1 MSEALH
7 LSEIKQE
14 LSTEYI
20 GRKIFYTE
28 TTSSTNDDAKASVTS
43 NANTNANAGYENEVF
58 EGNVFIAENQTNG
71 RGRMFRSWITEPFT
85 SIAMS
90 ILIKPDMKPENAP
103 TITPVL
109 AVSAVEAIKL
119 ATGIEVQIKW
129 PNDLF
134 LNGKKLAGILTE
146 MRVDTDTNVNSKA
159 AVVEG
164 EEEGKKE
171 AEAQRI
177 VASKV
182 KFIVAGIGVNV
193 NQSEMNEEL
202 ATIATSLKIASGKE
216 FKREDIIAQILNRFE
231 INYKSFLKHGLGYF
245 SGKLKEHSF
254 IMGKEVVVI
263 SGLEMIEGIAEDI
276 DETGNLIL
284 RLEDGRVKRII
295 YGDVGLKFKEVL
307 K

>member
-1 MSEALH
+1 MSEALC
-7 LSEIKQE
+7 LSEIEQK
-14 LSTEYI
+14 LSTEYV
-20 GRKIFYTE
+20 GRKIFYAE
-28 TTSSTNDDAKASVTS
+28 TTSSTNDDAKASVSGTETK
-43 NANTNANAGYENEVF
+43 AF
-58 EGNVFIAENQTNG
+58 EGNVFVAENQTNG

-90 ILIKPDMKPENAP
+90 ILIKPDMKPEDAP

-109 AVSAVEAIKL
+109 AISAVEAIKK
-119 ATGIEVQIKW
+119 ATGLEVQIKW

-134 LNGKKLAGILTE
+134 INGKKLAGILTE
-146 MRVDTDTNVNSKA
+146 MRVDAD
-159 AVVEG
+159 
-164 EEEGKKE
+164 
-171 AEAQRI
+171 AE
-177 VASKV
+177 VGKV

-202 ATIATSLKIASGKE
+202 ATIATSLKMESGME
-216 FKREDIIAQILNRFE
+216 FSREAIVVEILNSFE
-231 INYKSFLKHGLGYF
+231 INYKYFLRHGLGYF
-245 SGKLKEHSF
+245 SGKLKEYSF

-263 SGLEMIEGIAEDI
+263 SGLEMIEGTAEDI